1 MSIHD
6 SRNPIRKMSQ
16 YAHLSTPD
24 PEYAALKASLQMQ
37 PDLPT
42 MRAAGVQMRAARPAP
57 SLPAGMD
64 IFQSWG
70 SKNITGVL
78 PRSRLSRRGPS
89 GKRRG
94 GRNYS
99 KVLCAY
105 ASCERVISAIGLV
118 SWRWCVQLTNVDG
131 FPCLESE

>member
-1 MSIHD
+1 
-6 SRNPIRKMSQ
+6 MSQ
-16 YAHLSTPD
+16 YAHFSTPD
-24 PEYAALKASLQMQ
+24 PEYAALRASMPVTSALQMQ

-70 SKNITGVL
+70 SNNITGVL

-118 SWRWCVQLTNVDG
+118 SWRWCVELTIVDEW
-131 FPCLESE
+131 PCLE